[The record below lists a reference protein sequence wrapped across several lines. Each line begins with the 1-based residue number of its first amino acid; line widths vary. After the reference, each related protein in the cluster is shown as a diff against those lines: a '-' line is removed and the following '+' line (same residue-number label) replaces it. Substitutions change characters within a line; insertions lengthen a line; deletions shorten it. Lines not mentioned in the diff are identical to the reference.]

1 MLIPGIVHSDPEMA
15 QITYDLTLVL
25 CMLGCL
31 FFLPFLMVL
40 VYI

>member
-1 MLIPGIVHSDPEMA
+1 MLIPAIVHSDPEMA